1 MGKPWTLI
9 LAAGAS
15 QRFGSAKAL
24 APWENGTLLS
34 HAIQNAQLISESRVL
49 VVLGGHAPAI
59 SAEMGSTHFVY
70 NENWQRG
77 LGTSI
82 AKGVASI
89 LEKDSDAEIILVLP
103 VDQPLVPIQHLEALI
118 ETANRTQKCI
128 LTQQGQISG
137 PPIAIPP
144 PFYSRA
150 QTLNGD
156 KGMKAVLQ
164 DFESAYLNCELSLH
178 DIDTVEDLERLQ
190 PSETQD
196 AYFVAA
202 SATQLSLIEI
212 VIGSV
217 VHAFKIPFGGHILSL
232 NQGLFLC
239 YATVHFKKDAR
250 RYLSPLHISSVSAV
264 LKSLSPAGQ
273 KLGPMISIS
282 FQGALYSLGV
292 FVFGGSKWGQSIGMM
307 LLSLWAFFQPIL
319 TLWIFYGKNLESA
332 ALFYYEKLQ
341 TSMPGIAPVFVG
353 VLVAVVLIKV
363 AIAASLPWVLA
374 RIGYKKFEVMTSE
387 ISKRASTYQPRRQ
400 TSRIDSQ
407 WQALRA
413 AFRDLLQ
420 PGFLIPTLLV
430 TGFLVFSE
438 TRNAQLIWQALRPL
452 AIATIFFYI
461 SHSPWM
467 HKLIAHLREKNYFPR
482 FFAIFDITL
491 KNLNSK
497 QNK

>member
-1 MGKPWTLI
+1 MRKYWTLV

-15 QRFGSAKAL
+15 RRFGSAKAL
-24 APWENGTLLS
+24 APWQSGTLLS
-34 HAIQNAQLISESRVL
+34 HAFKKAQALTADHIM
-49 VVLGGHAPAI
+49 VVLGGHAEAI
-59 SAEMGSTHFVY
+59 STQLGQTHSVF
-70 NENWQRG
+70 NENWQNG

-82 AKGVASI
+82 AKGVSAI
-89 LEKDSDAEIILVLP
+89 LERDPDAEMVLVLP
-103 VDQPLVPIQHLEALI
+103 VDQPLVPHQHLEQLF
-118 ETANRTQKCI
+118 ETAARSKKCL
-128 LTQQGQISG
+128 LTQQGPVSG
-137 PPIAIPP
+137 PPIAIPRH
-144 PFYSRA
+144 FFSRA
-150 QTLNGD
+150 QSLKGER
-156 KGMKAVLQ
+156 GMKAVLD
-164 DFESAYLNCELSLH
+164 DFEFETIKCELSLH

-190 PSETQD
+190 PRETSD

-239 YATVHFKKDAR
+239 HATVHFKSDSR
-250 RYLSPLHISSVSAV
+250 RYLSPLHISSVSAI

-282 FQGALYSLGV
+282 LQGALYSLGV
-292 FVFGGSKWGQSIGMM
+292 FVFGASRIGQSMGMI

-319 TLWIFYGKNLESA
+319 TLWIFYGKNLEGA
-332 ALFYYEKLQ
+332 ATFYYEKLQ
-341 TSMPGIAPVFVG
+341 ASMPAVAPMFVG
-353 VLVAVVLIKV
+353 VLAAVVLLKV
-363 AIAASLPWVLA
+363 AIGASLPWILA
-374 RIGYKKFEVMTSE
+374 RVGYKKFELMTSE
-387 ISKRASTYQPRRQ
+387 ISKRASTYQRHRQ
-400 TSRIDSQ
+400 TSRIDTQ
-407 WQALRA
+407 WQALMA
-413 AFRDLLQ
+413 AFRDLLR

-438 TRNAQLIWQALRPL
+438 TPNAQWVWQALRPL
-452 AIATIFFYI
+452 AVATVFFYI

-467 HKLIAHLREKNYFPR
+467 HRFIAYLREKNYFPR